1 MWILASVLFY
11 EYQHEYQDQDQD
23 QDQYQNQYQCHS
35 VHRPQNH
42 KCNIKT

>member
-23 QDQYQNQYQCHS
+23 QDQYQCHS